1 MPNPPQRQPPRPPQ
15 PPQPPPP
22 NSLPPSLLERYFAE
36 HEFSTPLLACCS
48 DVEPLTVR
56 ELLQIA
62 AQGPEA
68 SRSLFDDISLG
79 YQDPRG
85 SPQLREAIAREHGGG
100 SGGGSRRRGTSSI
113 GADDVLVAALQE
125 LAYLL
130 QRAVLQGEKKNNP
143 PRPVLFSGL
152 KLSKKRN

>member
-100 SGGGSRRRGTSSI
+100 SGG
-113 GADDVLVAALQE
+113 AAAAE
-125 LAYLL
+125 A
-130 QRAVLQGEKKNNP
+130 
-143 PRPVLFSGL
+143 PVLSARTTFWLRRCRSLLIFCRGRCFRVR
-152 KLSKKRN
+152 KKIIPPAPFFFRV